1 MIRVRDD
8 GQGMDPD
15 AIRAKAI
22 ARGVAGAQGI
32 DDPLQLIFA
41 AGFSTA
47 SQVTDLSGRGVGMDV
62 VKDRV
67 DDLRGHI
74 RIESI
79 PGRAPAS
86 RSLCR

>member
-1 MIRVRDD
+1 MSWIDKLVGKSPIRPMQEHIRV
-8 GQGMDPD
+8 
-15 AIRAKAI
+15 
-22 ARGVAGAQGI
+22 VV
-32 DDPLQLIFA
+32 
-41 AGFSTA
+41 TCA